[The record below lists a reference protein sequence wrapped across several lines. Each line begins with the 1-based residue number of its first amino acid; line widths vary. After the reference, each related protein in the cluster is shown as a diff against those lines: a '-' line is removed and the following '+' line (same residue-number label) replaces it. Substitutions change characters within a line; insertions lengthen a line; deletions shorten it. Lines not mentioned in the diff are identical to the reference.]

1 MEYKNK
7 RWWILGISIFL
18 LIFFYI
24 FKNYSSI
31 YLIAD
36 AIIALWAFYFVDHA
50 FNMNFKNRHYGYV
63 FGIIIL
69 GILLS
74 PLYFLNSSFDKV
86 LHLLMPILISIIAYY
101 VLDTKTKL
109 NFKYKLLITFMF
121 MVTLLALW
129 ELAEYIVDY
138 FWDFKMQGV
147 YLRDITGLEKYNLVL
162 DKNDDTMIDLMLGV
176 AGTGIFMIGKN
187 ICRIFNKNSKKKK

>member
-1 MEYKNK
+1 
-7 RWWILGISIFL
+7 
-18 LIFFYI
+18 
-24 FKNYSSI
+24 
-31 YLIAD
+31 
-36 AIIALWAFYFVDHA
+36 
-50 FNMNFKNRHYGYV
+50 MNFKNRHYGYV